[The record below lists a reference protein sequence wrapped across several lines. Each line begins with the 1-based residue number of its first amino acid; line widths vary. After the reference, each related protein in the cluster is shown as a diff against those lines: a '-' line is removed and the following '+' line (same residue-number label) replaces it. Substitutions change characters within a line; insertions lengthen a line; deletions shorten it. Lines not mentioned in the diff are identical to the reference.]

1 MTLKLARI
9 ASLSFPKYIFHYPQ
23 LGASIFL
30 LFLLQQCLSSA
41 EWKKQCLPSLFPFS
55 MLKSSWCKGILS
67 SRARQ
72 CVPSFIYNNFVRW
85 NARCVGGRGECVQR
99 LTAKAWKWR
108 ADVNRASGFYLNR
121 DHLYIMLKHLF
132 ISCFHKRTRSIL
144 FSYIAGVRAHH
155 YRVARD
161 RYIIG
166 QQDRSDKTTEWEGQR
181 GESDGVRAHAWE
193 RERESE
199 RWGERE
205 ITEKKGEVLARRR
218 V

>member
-1 MTLKLARI
+1 MTAFSQVEK
-9 ASLSFPKYIFHYPQ
+9 
-23 LGASIFL
+23 
-30 LFLLQQCLSSA
+30 
-41 EWKKQCLPSLFPFS
+41 ECLPSLFPFS
-55 MLKSSWCKGILS
+55 KLKSSCQRCERILNS
-67 SRARQ
+67 HSTCSRVRQ

-85 NARCVGGRGECVQR
+85 NARWIRGRGECIQR

-132 ISCFHKRTRSIL
+132 ISCFYKRTRSIL

-166 QQDRSDKTTEWEGQR
+166 QQDRSDKTTEWER
-181 GESDGVRAHAWE
+181 AESGTVRAYACE
-193 RERESE
+193 R
-199 RWGERE
+199 ERE
-205 ITEKKGEVLARRR
+205 ITEKKGEIIARRW

>member
-1 MTLKLARI
+1 MTFKLTRNCF
-9 ASLSFPKYIFHYPQ
+9 SFFSKTHLPLSSTWSFDIS
-23 LGASIFL
+23 SIFTATMSV
-30 LFLLQQCLSSA
+30 FSRV
-41 EWKKQCLPSLFPFS
+41 EKECLPSLFPFS
-55 MLKSSWCKGILS
+55 MLKSSGQWCKGIPS

-72 CVPSFIYNNFVRW
+72 CVPSFIYNNFVRR

-132 ISCFHKRTRSIL
+132 ISCFYKRTRSIL

-161 RYIIG
+161 R
-166 QQDRSDKTTEWEGQR
+166 
-181 GESDGVRAHAWE
+181 
-193 RERESE
+193 
-199 RWGERE
+199 
-205 ITEKKGEVLARRR
+205 
-218 V
+218 